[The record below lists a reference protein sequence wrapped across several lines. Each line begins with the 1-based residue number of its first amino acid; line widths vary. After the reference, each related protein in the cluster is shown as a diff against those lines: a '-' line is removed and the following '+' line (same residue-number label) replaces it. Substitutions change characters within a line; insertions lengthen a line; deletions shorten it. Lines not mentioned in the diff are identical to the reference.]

1 MGMEEAVHIGRASKL
16 AEISIDT
23 IRFYQRVGLTK
34 TANRSAGGY
43 RLFDGEQ
50 IRDLKFIRHAQ
61 ELGFSLAEIRQLLA
75 LRQKHHACPE
85 VQAMLKS
92 KLAHVREKIRSLTQ
106 LQKELADALRDCNR
120 DLRGRQEMRHQD
132 SCPLFTRLDQM
143 NSRQGKKHVSRS
155 PRSGNR

>member
-1 MGMEEAVHIGRASKL
+1 MAEAVHIGTASKL
-16 AEISIDT
+16 AEISVDA
-23 IRFYQRVGLTK
+23 IRFYQRLGLTK

-92 KLAHVREKIRSLTQ
+92 KLAHVREKIRSLSR
-106 LQKELADALRDCNR
+106 LEDELGDALRNCNR
-120 DLRGRQEMRHQD
+120 ELRARRKLSHQD

-143 NSRQGKKHVSRS
+143 NGAKGKKYVSRS
-155 PRSGNR
+155 PRPGNK